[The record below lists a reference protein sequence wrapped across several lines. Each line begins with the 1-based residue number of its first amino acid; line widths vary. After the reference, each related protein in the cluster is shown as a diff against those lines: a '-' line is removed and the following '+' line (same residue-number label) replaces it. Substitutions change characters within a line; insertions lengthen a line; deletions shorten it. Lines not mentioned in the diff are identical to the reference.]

1 MNRPMHRYVA
11 FTALLL
17 SILTIVP
24 APSGLSQMPAAEQ
37 VQEQQPGLRKPIP
50 RSWKIAGAAAAVVLF
65 AVALALAV
73 RAWHAGNLFDR
84 EYRFPPVAS
93 AALRLGANKSGG
105 CMATIKFR
113 DRGDPASEAN

>member
-1 MNRPMHRYVA
+1 MNRPTHHYAA
-11 FTALLL
+11 FAALLL

-24 APSGLSQMPAAEQ
+24 APLAFSQADG
-37 VQEQQPGLRKPIP
+37 VVEQQPDNRKPIP
-50 RSWKIAGAAAAVVLF
+50 RGWKIAIAASVVVLI
-65 AVALALAV
+65 AVALALVV
-73 RAWHAGNLFDR
+73 RAWRASNLFDR

-113 DRGDPASEAN
+113 DRGDPVREAN